1 MKKHTGGI
9 SRATLSYDMTFFA
22 LVRLAVSGEDYLIK
36 KSRCALHPTKKRPV
50 MCDNDALTYSAYVSA
65 LLVWHKLRDTL
76 ADESGFKRLGA
87 MAVLPCAA
95 GMKRSSA
102 RAGEDAAEI
111 IAKAMEELAALERGH
126 CQTPDMPADVFG
138 KMLGALLSRGFER
151 DEAAV
156 AYEIGLHTGRWVYL
170 ADAVCDYD
178 DDRKSGSYN
187 PFLYAFS
194 DEAQMREFKKESLR
208 GVMSLETDAIARAVD
223 LVEFGDRMPLR
234 NCIQN
239 IIYDGMESA
248 LFMTVGKEETYGE

>member
-1 MKKHTGGI
+1 
-9 SRATLSYDMTFFA
+9 
-22 LVRLAVSGEDYLIK
+22 
-36 KSRCALHPTKKRPV
+36 
-50 MCDNDALTYSAYVSA
+50 
-65 LLVWHKLRDTL
+65 
-76 ADESGFKRLGA
+76 
-87 MAVLPCAA
+87 
-95 GMKRSSA
+95 
-102 RAGEDAAEI
+102 
-111 IAKAMEELAALERGH
+111 
-126 CQTPDMPADVFG
+126 MPADVFG